1 MTEDQ
6 PHKPP
11 HSFGSDFKKF
21 FFRGLAILLPTVLT
35 IWVLAFA
42 YQFVNDNIAGPINDG
57 VRAAVIRFSD
67 WPEPTRDD
75 FLNVYDDLPSSR
87 REAWEN
93 RLFELRTELDLP
105 VLPPVIETEKRLEWM
120 QRQPDIVFD
129 ARLHAFEARWNSI
142 QLGRFT
148 VLNLIGIVLA
158 IVLIYIAGVLV
169 TSFIGRR
176 LYREGEKLIARV
188 PLIRSVY
195 PAVKQ
200 VTDFFFGDD
209 SETKVNFNRVV
220 AVQYPRKG
228 LWSVGLVTGDTMQ
241 FIEQAAGQ
249 PCLTVFVPS
258 SPTPFTGYVIT
269 VPKADTIDLPI
280 SVEEALKFAVSG
292 GVVIP
297 QNQVIHRDA
306 DQLTL
311 PNTTDRRR
319 TGQRPKPVP
328 ADGPG
333 DAPA

>member
-1 MTEDQ
+1 MSDAQ
-6 PHKPP
+6 PHHPP

-21 FFRGLAILLPTVLT
+21 FARGLAIVLPTALT
-35 IWVLAFA
+35 IWLLVIA
-42 YQFVNDNIAGPINDG
+42 YQFVNQNIAGPINAG
-57 VRAAVIRFSD
+57 VRAALMRFSN
-67 WPEPTRDD
+67 WPEPTRED
-75 FLNVYDDLPSSR
+75 FIDVFDDLPRSR
-87 REAWEN
+87 QLAWDAK
-93 RLFELRTELDLP
+93 LYELRADLNLLALRP
-105 VLPPVIETEKRLEWM
+105 DIEAEQRLEWM
-120 QRQPDIVFD
+120 QSQPDVV
-129 ARLHAFEARWNSI
+129 FEARLLAFEKKWDSI
-142 QLGRFT
+142 RIGQLR
-148 VLNLIGIVLA
+148 VLNLIGVVLA

-176 LYREGEKLIARV
+176 IYRWGESLIGRV

-209 SETKVNFNRVV
+209 SPEQSTFNRVV

-241 FIEQAAGQ
+241 LIEAKAGQ

-297 QNQVIHRDA
+297 QNQVI
-306 DQLTL
+306 
-311 PNTTDRRR
+311 DRR
-319 TGQRPKPVP
+319 VLP
-328 ADGPG
+328 ASTE
-333 DAPA
+333 PAATHLAASESPQP